1 MFRLVEMESGS
12 LEIDGINIQSIPL
25 GDLRSSITIIPQDPV
40 MYSTTIRENL
50 DPFKKVTDEEMWDAL
65 EKCCMKENVMNLA

>member
-1 MFRLVEMESGS
+1 
-12 LEIDGINIQSIPL
+12 
-25 GDLRSSITIIPQDPV
+25 

-65 EKCCMKENVMNLA
+65 EKCCMKENVKKLENKLSHPVAERGSNFSGYDDS